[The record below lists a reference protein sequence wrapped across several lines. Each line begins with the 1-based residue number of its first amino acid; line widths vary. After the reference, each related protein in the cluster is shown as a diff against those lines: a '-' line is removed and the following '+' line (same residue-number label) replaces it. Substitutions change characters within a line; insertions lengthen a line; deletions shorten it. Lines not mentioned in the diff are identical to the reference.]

1 MLVCSQECISV
12 FYNLVEKNKKG
23 LMMQEPDCL
32 LQGTANPT
40 LPLSLVRAGGKQD
53 KDYAMKLL

>member
-12 FYNLVEKNKKG
+12 FYNLAEKNKKD
-23 LMMQEPDCL
+23 LMMQESDCL
-32 LQGTANPT
+32 LQGTANPM